1 MSKGPE
7 RLRLDAALD
16 QADAFTVRWNG
27 ALDWKAA
34 NDRLEEVVL
43 ALRRAAEDGLSIGGQ
58 TGPAMFNAMRR
69 SADNL
74 EERVT
79 LFRRGQDALDQ
90 ASAAITAITI
100 QRDQIDSDPATAPL
114 MDPGSFSDNP
124 EWDDEK
130 RMSEQG
136 KHNAA
141 VSAFQEREALRE
153 QRAREIAEE
162 FDRRYEEPIAVM
174 KSIHGLPDPE
184 EPGGQDGPGGGNGPG
199 ARAPIPGGRG
209 PSGPSGT
216 SYQGSVI
223 GQPIDVDGGNNGE
236 TNQPTIEPPV
246 VEPPIVQPP
255 VVEPPTT
262 NPTTNPTG
270 PSTVGPTGP
279 GGTGLVPGGVG
290 TAVGVGLGGGALLG
304 GLAKGVGIVRG
315 IGAGVLAPGQQTRP
329 LGGLSRSAVSGTLG
343 RGAVAGAP
351 ASARPAARGGVG
363 AASAAGRT
371 TGAAGRGTA
380 AAGAGGRGTGARTGA
395 VAGGARGGAAGAGAA
410 RRRGRG
416 DDAADREHY
425 DDGQD
430 WLDDEAAPGV
440 LD

>member
-1 MSKGPE
+1 MSNGPE
-7 RLRLDAALD
+7 RQRLDAALGP
-16 QADAFTVRWNG
+16 ADEGVVTMNG
-27 ALDWKAA
+27 VLEWGRSVG
-34 NDRLEEVVL
+34 RLEEV
-43 ALRRAAEDGLSIGGQ
+43 ARRLRSAANAGLGIGGQ
-58 TGPAMFNAMRR
+58 TGPAMFKAMRR

-74 EERVT
+74 DARVAE
-79 LFRRGQDALDQ
+79 FRRGQAALE
-90 ASAAITAITI
+90 SAAQTITNIRA
-100 QRDQIDSDPATAPL
+100 QRNQIDSDPATAPL

-130 RMSEQG
+130 RMTEQG

-184 EPGGQDGPGGGNGPG
+184 EPGGQDGPGGGDGPS

-209 PSGPSGT
+209 PSGTTGT
-216 SYQGSVI
+216 TYHPTVI
-223 GQPIDVDGGNNGE
+223 GQPTDIDPGDTNEVDPIDNGTE
-236 TNQPTIEPPV
+236 PEIKDPTVIDPTVIDPV
-246 VEPPIVQPP
+246 D
-255 VVEPPTT
+255 
-262 NPTTNPTG
+262 PTG
-270 PSTVGPTGP
+270 PTTIGPTGP

-315 IGAGVLAPGQQTRP
+315 IGAGVLAPGQQARP

-351 ASARPAARGGVG
+351 AQARPAARGGVG
-363 AASAAGRT
+363 ATSTAGRT
-371 TGAAGRGTA
+371 TASGRGAA
-380 AAGAGGRGTGARTGA
+380 AAGAGGRGSGGARTGA
-395 VAGGARGGAAGAGAA
+395 AAGGGRGGAAGAGAA

>member
-34 NDRLEEVVL
+34 NDRLDEVVS
-43 ALRRAAEDGLSIGGQ
+43 ALRRAADDGLTIGGQ
-58 TGPAMFNAMRR
+58 TGPAMFKAMRR

-114 MDPGSFSDNP
+114 PNPGSFSDNP

-130 RMSEQG
+130 RISEQG

-184 EPGGQDGPGGGNGPG
+184 EPDDEDGPGGGDGPG
-199 ARAPIPGGRG
+199 TRAPIPGGRG
-209 PSGPSGT
+209 PGGT
-216 SYQGSVI
+216 TGTTYHGSVI
-223 GQPIDVDGGNNGE
+223 GQPTEIDTGGNNEVDPVDE
-236 TNQPTIEPPV
+236 TVDPEIKDPTIIDPTVIDPV
-246 VEPPIVQPP
+246 D
-255 VVEPPTT
+255 
-262 NPTTNPTG
+262 PTG
-270 PSTVGPTGP
+270 PTTTGPTTIGPTGS
-279 GGTGLVPGGVG
+279 GLVPGGVG

-304 GLAKGVGIVRG
+304 GLAKGRGIVRG

-329 LGGLSRSAVSGTLG
+329 LGGLSRSAVSGH
-343 RGAVAGAP
+343 VM
-351 ASARPAARGGVG
+351 S
-363 AASAAGRT
+363 
-371 TGAAGRGTA
+371 
-380 AAGAGGRGTGARTGA
+380 
-395 VAGGARGGAAGAGAA
+395 
-410 RRRGRG
+410 
-416 DDAADREHY
+416 
-425 DDGQD
+425 
-430 WLDDEAAPGV
+430 
-440 LD
+440 

>member
-27 ALDWKAA
+27 ALDWKEA
-34 NDRLEEVVL
+34 NDRLDDVVKG
-43 ALRRAAEDGLSIGGQ
+43 LRRAADDGLTIGGQ

-74 EERVT
+74 EERVA
-79 LFRRGQDALDQ
+79 LFRRGQHALDQ

-114 MDPGSFSDNP
+114 TNPGSFSDNP

-130 RMSEQG
+130 RMTEQG

-184 EPGGQDGPGGGNGPG
+184 EPGGQDGPGGGDGPS

-209 PSGPSGT
+209 PSGTTGT
-216 SYQGSVI
+216 TYHPTVI
-223 GQPIDVDGGNNGE
+223 GQPTDIDPGDNNEVDPIDNGTE
-236 TNQPTIEPPV
+236 PEIKDPTVIDPTVIDPV
-246 VEPPIVQPP
+246 D
-255 VVEPPTT
+255 
-262 NPTTNPTG
+262 PTG
-270 PSTVGPTGP
+270 PTTIGPTGP

-315 IGAGVLAPGQQTRP
+315 IGAGVLAPGQQARP

-351 ASARPAARGGVG
+351 AQARPAARGGVG
-363 AASAAGRT
+363 ATSTAGRT
-371 TGAAGRGTA
+371 TASGRGAA
-380 AAGAGGRGTGARTGA
+380 AAGAGGRGSGGARTGA
-395 VAGGARGGAAGAGAA
+395 AAGGGRGGTAGAGAA